1 MMTVQAGDMLKLAV
15 RALLLPAA
23 IALAA
28 CSTQAATDAAG
39 APAAQE
45 PAVHPESGLAVV
57 DLSVTGPAGNHAF
70 RVEVAASPAEQQRGL
85 MFRTAMGADE
95 GMIFPFAQ
103 ARMASFWMRNTV
115 IPLDIIFI
123 GPDNRI
129 VNIAANTTPYSE
141 EPVLSIGPAKAV
153 LELNGGRAAELG
165 IVAGDLVAW

>member
-1 MMTVQAGDMLKLAV
+1 MVKFAV
-15 RALLLPAA
+15 RAILLPAA
-23 IALAA
+23 IALGA

-39 APAAQE
+39 APVAQE
-45 PAVHPESGLAVV
+45 PAVHPESGLAVI
-57 DLSVTGPAGNHAF
+57 DLSVTGASGRHPF

-85 MFRTAMGADE
+85 MFRTAM
-95 GMIFPFAQ
+95 IFPLAQ
-103 ARMASFWMRNTV
+103 VRMASFWMRNTV

-129 VNIAANTTPYSE
+129 LNIAANTTPYSE
-141 EPVLSIGPAKAV
+141 TPVPSIGPAKAV